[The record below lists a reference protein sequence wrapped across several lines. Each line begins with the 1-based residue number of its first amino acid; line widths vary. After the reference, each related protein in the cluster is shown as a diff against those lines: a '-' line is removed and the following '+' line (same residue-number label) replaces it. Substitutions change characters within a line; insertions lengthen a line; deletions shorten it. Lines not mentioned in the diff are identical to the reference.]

1 MVRLVKKL
9 DIVGKRSK
17 FFLKHVKLVMTVRP
31 SSEEVGRWKVL
42 GREKSR
48 VQSGH
53 NRLPR
58 CLSGKEYSYQAGD
71 LGLIPGLGQS
81 PGEGNGNRLQCSCL
95 RSPME
100 EEPGRLQCMGSQRD
114 GHNLASKP
122 PPP

>member
-58 CLSGKEYSYQAGD
+58 CLSGKESSSQAGD
-71 LGLIPGLGQS
+71 LGSIPGLGQS

>member
-58 CLSGKEYSYQAGD
+58 CLSGKESSYQAGD
-71 LGLIPGLGQS
+71 LGSIPGPERP
-81 PGEGNGNRLQCSCL
+81 PGEENGNPLQFSCWRNPMDRGLPSMRLQK
-95 RSPME
+95 
-100 EEPGRLQCMGSQRD
+100 SQMQLS
-114 GHNLASKP
+114 N
-122 PPP
+122 